1 MPFTARALKGM
12 NDPNLLIEIGGHTD
26 DRGSVSYNE
35 RLSQARAESVRQY
48 LIGRNVS
55 ADQLTAKGYG
65 ASQPLADNDTEA
77 GRAENRR
84 VEFRIVLR

>member
-1 MPFTARALKGM
+1 M

-26 DRGSVSYNE
+26 DRGSALYNE